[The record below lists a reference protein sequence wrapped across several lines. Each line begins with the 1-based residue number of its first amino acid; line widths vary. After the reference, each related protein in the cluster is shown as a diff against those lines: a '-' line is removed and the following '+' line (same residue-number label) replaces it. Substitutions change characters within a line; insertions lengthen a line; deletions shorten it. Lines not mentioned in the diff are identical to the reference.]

1 MLDENR
7 LFPAEPAA
15 RSVAMKLYETVRD
28 LPIVSPH
35 GHTDPRWFAE
45 DGAFPNPAALFIQPD
60 HYIFR
65 MLYSQGVSLE
75 SLGIP
80 EADGKATDVDP
91 REVWR
96 IFATHFYLFRGTPTR
111 LWIDYAFEKHFGLT
125 ERLSPNNADEYYDII
140 ATKLAA
146 PEFRPRA
153 LFESFRIEVL
163 ATTDSP
169 LDTLEYHRAIRESG
183 WKGRVVP
190 TFRPDCCDR
199 R

>member
-15 RSVAMKLYETVRD
+15 RSVAAKLYETVRD

-80 EADGKATDVDP
+80 EADGKPLMLIRATYGVSLPDTFICFAGP
-91 REVWR
+91 RHGCGSTMR
-96 IFATHFYLFRGTPTR
+96 SKNILG
-111 LWIDYAFEKHFGLT
+111 
-125 ERLSPNNADEYYDII
+125 
-140 ATKLAA
+140 
-146 PEFRPRA
+146 
-153 LFESFRIEVL
+153 
-163 ATTDSP
+163 
-169 LDTLEYHRAIRESG
+169 
-183 WKGRVVP
+183 
-190 TFRPDCCDR
+190 
-199 R
+199 